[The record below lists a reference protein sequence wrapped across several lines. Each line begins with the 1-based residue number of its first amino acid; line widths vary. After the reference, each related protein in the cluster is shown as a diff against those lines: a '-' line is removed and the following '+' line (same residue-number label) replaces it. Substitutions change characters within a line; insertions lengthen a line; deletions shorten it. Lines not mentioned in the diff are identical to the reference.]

1 MAPENDSVPTQEEIR
16 RQLSRMLSGEH
27 FSANENP
34 ARFLAFVVER
44 ALQNEPITQAIIGF
58 ELFPGKYARTEIPD
72 VRVTA
77 RNLRMVLAKYYAHEG
92 AEDLVLIKLPTP
104 PGANK
109 PKLPPGKAYKPVFS
123 YNPGS
128 PAHKEY
134 SQGLY
139 MLSQSRL
146 TQAEK
151 HFARAIELQPRYWE
165 PYLGLATAYLLCS
178 IRAGVQDIGE
188 DSFSSDYIK
197 FGSSLPVIR
206 SRVAQALAINRKHWR
221 IHVIR
226 GVVHT
231 YQHQWEK
238 ARRAFAAALRMS
250 PEKTR
255 DDPWYIAYLATTG
268 RLDEAIVILRARIK
282 NDPNDASAL
291 TQYGLLMYVA
301 RRLYEAD
308 EAFTRAYRLDGRYWP
323 ARIGRVL
330 VMLELVT
337 QEKEMDQG
345 DAALSEMQLLRRE
358 SGPFANYFPGLL
370 VLCLARTGNT
380 EEARRQ
386 LEIFTMPPAMDPV
399 QKALAYLGL
408 GETDQAV
415 LSLHAAF
422 AHSDP
427 LLLWLHLWPVFNPL
441 RGHKRFQELIR
452 RMNLPASK

>member
-1 MAPENDSVPTQEEIR
+1 MASENDSVPTHEEIR

-44 ALQNEPITQAIIGF
+44 ALQNEPITQAVIGF

-123 YNPGS
+123 YNPRS

-188 DSFSSDYIK
+188 DSSATTSNSAARSPLSDHGWHRPWLLIENTGESMS
-197 FGSSLPVIR
+197 FAVSCMPINISGRRHSMHSTVLCESL
-206 SRVAQALAINRKHWR
+206 RK
-221 IHVIR
+221 
-226 GVVHT
+226 
-231 YQHQWEK
+231 
-238 ARRAFAAALRMS
+238 RRATIPSTS
-250 PEKTR
+250 PTSQ
-255 DDPWYIAYLATTG
+255 P
-268 RLDEAIVILRARIK
+268 
-282 NDPNDASAL
+282 
-291 TQYGLLMYVA
+291 
-301 RRLYEAD
+301 
-308 EAFTRAYRLDGRYWP
+308 
-323 ARIGRVL
+323 
-330 VMLELVT
+330 
-337 QEKEMDQG
+337 
-345 DAALSEMQLLRRE
+345 RE
-358 SGPFANYFPGLL
+358 GSM
-370 VLCLARTGNT
+370 
-380 EEARRQ
+380 RQ
-386 LEIFTMPPAMDPV
+386 
-399 QKALAYLGL
+399 
-408 GETDQAV
+408 
-415 LSLHAAF
+415 S
-422 AHSDP
+422 
-427 LLLWLHLWPVFNPL
+427 
-441 RGHKRFQELIR
+441 
-452 RMNLPASK
+452 